1 MKQIL
6 FFLFICFLCLLTA
19 KAQTNANIPGPEN
32 VLVVYNSQIDSSGI
46 IANYYKNVRGIP
58 SLNIMHLDNLTD
70 ANITIDGV
78 THTVGLRQG
87 ADNNKNSY
95 NNVCG

>member
-1 MKQIL
+1 MKRIL
-6 FFLFICFLCLLTA
+6 FFLFIYFLCSLSTE
-19 KAQTNANIPGPEN
+19 AQTNTNIPGPEN

-58 SLNIMHLDNLTD
+58 TSNIVHLDNLSD

-78 THTVGLRQG
+78 TNTVGLRQET
-87 ADNNKNSY
+87 DNIRDS
-95 NNVCG
+95 NNNTCN